1 MPVSNSV
8 LWLLLFVVIVAAV
21 LFVAVT
27 RTRFTTQKLALIGV
41 MAALSFV
48 AYEFFRIPFFE
59 QRFLL
64 PPGQYLHRADRLAAG
79 RRFRAGWPA
88 RSGWRWPTWWPA
100 TPATR

>member
-48 AYEFFRIPFFE
+48 AYEFFRIPF
-59 QRFLL
+59 LN
-64 PPGQYLHRADRLAAG
+64 
-79 RRFRAGWPA
+79 
-88 RSGWRWPTWWPA
+88 SGSSFTWAIPS
-100 TPATR
+100 PR